1 MRPALVC
8 SVTLQV
14 ETAVR
19 WLSGLKASTNGALAH
34 ESSRGGGVRGD
45 GGVGGGGGAV
55 PWGQMTRV

>member
-1 MRPALVC
+1 MRPALLC

-34 ESSRGGGVRGD
+34 DSNRGGGVRGM
-45 GGVGGGGGAV
+45 GGQFCAAN
-55 PWGQMTRV
+55 